1 MYIKESVNIGGKE
14 LSIETGKMAK
24 QADGSVVVRYGDT
37 MVLVTAVANKS
48 AREGVDF
55 MPLTV
60 EYTEKTAAA
69 GKIPGGY
76 FKREGRPT
84 EREILTCRL
93 IDRPSRPLFPK
104 MWRNETQVIGTVL
117 SYDKENP
124 SDVLAMTGASC
135 ALHVS
140 DIPWAGPFA
149 AVRVGRASAAEG
161 HKFIVN
167 PTFAESEASDLDLV
181 VCATRDAICMVEGGA
196 AQLSEDVMIDALLF
210 AHQSAQPLLDL
221 IEKIRAAAGKE
232 KRVFNAPVKDQSIAA
247 RVKETALEK
256 LKSVMSIKSKHER
269 ADSIS
274 ALSAETTKILSP
286 EFMQEAATQAAN
298 ATPMARSKE
307 ISSAFGDLHKK
318 AVREMIVNEG
328 VRIDGRKTTD
338 IRAISCEV
346 GLIPRQHGSALFTR
360 GETQALVSTT
370 LGTAQDVQRIDS
382 LLGDVTKRFML
393 HYNFPPFSTGEA
405 KMMRSASRREIGH
418 GYLAERSLQRVLP
431 AYEDFPYTIRIVSET
446 LESNGSSSMAAVCGG
461 CLSLMDAGVPI
472 VEPVAGIA
480 MGLIKEGDKVAVL
493 SDILGDEDHI
503 GDMDFKV
510 TGTKHGIT
518 AVQMDIKI
526 QGLSRE
532 ILQKA
537 LYQAKEGR
545 LHILGKM
552 AEALNA
558 PREELSKHAPRIF
571 TLSIKPDRIRD
582 VIGPG
587 GKMIRAII
595 DQTGVAIDVEDDGT
609 ISIASS
615 DDASAK
621 KAIEIIKGLT
631 TEPEVGQFYN
641 GVVRRIVDFGAFVE
655 ISPGTDGLIHISEL
669 DTKRV
674 NKVTDVLKEGDEV
687 LVKVISID
695 RQGKI
700 RLSRKEAMGEKP
712 EHIHNS
718 R

>member
-1 MYIKESVNIGGKE
+1 MYIKESIQIGGRE

-24 QADGSVVVRYGDT
+24 QADGSVVIRYGDT

-48 AREGVDF
+48 ERAGVDF
-55 MPLTV
+55 LPLTV
-60 EYTEKTAAA
+60 EYVEKTAAA

-84 EREILTCRL
+84 EKEVLTCRL

-104 MWRNETQVIGTVL
+104 LWRCETQVIGMVL

-124 SDVLAMTGASC
+124 SDILAMTGASC

-149 AVRVGRASAAEG
+149 AVRVGRSSAAEG

-167 PTFAESEASDLDLV
+167 PTFAQSEASDLDLV
-181 VCATRDAICMVEGGA
+181 VAATRDAIVMVEGGA
-196 AQLSEDVMIDALLF
+196 AQLSEDIMIDALLF
-210 AHQSAQPLLDL
+210 AHQAAQPLLDL

-232 KRVFNAPVKDQSIAA
+232 KRVYTAPVKDQSIAQ

-256 LKSVMSIKSKHER
+256 LRAAMSIKGKHER
-269 ADSIS
+269 SET
-274 ALSAETTKILSP
+274 LSQLSTETVKILSS
-286 EFMQEAATQAAN
+286 EFIQAA
-298 ATPMARSKE
+298 AEQAASASPLLRDKE

-318 AVREMIVNEG
+318 AVREMVVNEG

-405 KMMRSASRREIGH
+405 KMMRSASRREVGH
-418 GYLAERSLQRVLP
+418 GYLAERSLARVLP

-472 VEPVAGIA
+472 LEPVAGIA

-493 SDILGDEDHI
+493 SDILGDEDHL

-518 AVQMDIKI
+518 ALQMDIKI

-537 LYQAKEGR
+537 LHQAKDGR

-552 AEALNA
+552 AEALGT

-595 DQTGVAIDVEDDGT
+595 EQTGVAIDVEDDGT

-621 KAIEIIKGLT
+621 KAIDIIKGLT
-631 TEPEVGQFYN
+631 TEPEIGQFYM
-641 GVVRRIVDFGAFVE
+641 GTVRRIVDFGAFVE
-655 ISPGTDGLIHISEL
+655 ILPGTDGLIHISEL
-669 DTKRV
+669 DAKRV

-687 LVKVISID
+687 LVKVISVD

-700 RLSRKEAMGEKP
+700 RLSRKEAIGATP

-718 R
+718 K

>member
-1 MYIKESVNIGGKE
+1 MYVKESITVGGKE

-24 QADGSVVVRYGDT
+24 QADGAVVVRYGDT

-55 MPLTV
+55 LPLTV

-84 EREILTCRL
+84 EKEILTCRL
-93 IDRPSRPLFPK
+93 IDRPARPLFPK
-104 MWRNETQVIGTVL
+104 NWRNESQIIGTVL
-117 SYDKENP
+117 SFDKENP
-124 SDVLAMTGASC
+124 SDVLAMTGAAT
-135 ALHVS
+135 ALHIS

-149 AVRVGRASAAEG
+149 AVRVGRAGAAEG
-161 HKFIVN
+161 HRFIVN
-167 PTFAESEASDLDLV
+167 PTFAETEKSDLDLV
-181 VCATRDAICMVEGGA
+181 VAATRDAIVMVEGGA
-196 AQLSEDVMIDALLF
+196 AQLSEDVMIEALLF
-210 AHQSAQPLLDL
+210 AHQACQPILDL
-221 IEKIRAAAGKE
+221 QEKLRAAVGKP
-232 KRVFNAPVKDQSIAA
+232 KREFVQPQKDQTMAA
-247 RVKETALEK
+247 RVKELGWDKMKAAMAVKEK
-256 LKSVMSIKSKHER
+256 HAR
-269 ADSIS
+269 HDAH
-274 ALSAETTKILSP
+274 AEVHQHLMTTLSP
-286 EFMQEAATQAAN
+286 EFVAADGK
-298 ATPMARSKE
+298 PREKE
-307 ISSAFGDLHKK
+307 LVGAISDLHKK
-318 AVREMIVNEG
+318 YVRSMVLDEG

-338 IRAISCEV
+338 IRPISCEV

-405 KMMRSASRREIGH
+405 KMVRSASRREIGH
-418 GYLAERSLQRVLP
+418 GHLAERALARVLP

-461 CLSLMDAGVPI
+461 CLSLMDAGVP
-472 VEPVAGIA
+472 VLEPVAGIA
-480 MGLIKEGDKVAVL
+480 MGLIKDGDKVAVL
-493 SDILGDEDHI
+493 SDILGDEDHL

-510 TGTKHGIT
+510 TGTKHGVT
-518 AVQMDIKI
+518 ALQMDIKI

-537 LYQAKEGR
+537 LHQAKEGR
-545 LHILGKM
+545 MHILGKM
-552 AEALNA
+552 AEALGA

-571 TLSIKPDRIRD
+571 TLNIKPDRIRD

-595 DQTGVAIDVEDDGT
+595 EQTGVAIDVEDDGT

-621 KAIEIIKGLT
+621 KAIDIIKGLT
-631 TEPEVGQFYN
+631 TEPEVGQFYM

-655 ISPGTDGLIHISEL
+655 ILPGTDGLIHISEL
-669 DTKRV
+669 DAKRV
-674 NKVTDVLKEGDEV
+674 AKVTDVLKEGDEV

-700 RLSRKEAMGEKP
+700 RLSRKEAIGATP